1 MGSVT
6 KREGMKKARFVPV
19 GSWRTLER
27 FWGGKGRVMFLRPAR
42 AEIKVRYGNG
52 WWFGKDS
59 QHQKLDGV
67 HPKELKAGLG
77 SLVCARMQILVPR
90 SSEVT
95 YDLYRNGS

>member
-27 FWGGKGRVMFLRPAR
+27 FWGGKGRVVFLRPAR

-52 WWFGKDS
+52 
-59 QHQKLDGV
+59 
-67 HPKELKAGLG
+67 GL
-77 SLVCARMQILVPR
+77 ARIPSTKNWMAYTRR
-90 SSEVT
+90 S
-95 YDLYRNGS
+95 